1 MQDIG
6 KQNTSV
12 RILAQACQAWLLM
25 DAGNPEDALLACPAA
40 VQPANLSAAT
50 KFAVAH
56 ARAVAL
62 VRLSASQRHV
72 ADGAP
77 ALHQALDRLNAAIQ
91 EAVTNHVPPGI
102 MQREAADSA
111 PLHAA
116 AHRASATCS
125 PFVQPMLTGLLRVL
139 ILRELIAVHQKLRHA
154 EACKHLQGVMIA
166 LCNTMSSMAME
177 GTLGGYWSTGEPEEL
192 QPGTANGIR
201 PPSAVPQA
209 QLKSVASSRLRPAFH
224 ALLKV
229 SVRPDELGAQR
240 LPPGARASE
249 SLGIPMAQ
257 RPFLMRTL
265 LAQLCEREATSCADN
280 TQRIAYLVQ
289 GLSALPPAPPAE
301 SNSQDEISS
310 ALVPTPQDSSRSK
323 GHIVDIVRAAIR
335 AGLLS
340 DGRCGA
346 VRMLI
351 SLSQAL
357 MVRWPDSGLGRDA
370 ALAAASLLLSGRLD
384 GVPGVAAA
392 WQALREVCAKA
403 HVDTKALR
411 FLHVCTHI
419 LCNKSSSCKHNS

>member
-91 EAVTNHVPPGI
+91 EAVTKQLPSSTVHHEV
-102 MQREAADSA
+102 ADAA
-111 PLHAA
+111 PLHTA
-116 AHRASATCS
+116 AHRAAATCS

-139 ILRELIAVHQKLRHA
+139 ILRELMAVHQKLRQA

-166 LCNTMSSMAME
+166 LCNTMSSLSIE
-177 GTLGGYWSTGEPEEL
+177 GTLGGYWSTAETDDVRAGGPL
-192 QPGTANGIR
+192 AGLNGAKPPTAA
-201 PPSAVPQA
+201 PHWQA
-209 QLKSVASSRLRPAFH
+209 QLKSVASSRLRPAFC

-229 SVRPDELGAQR
+229 SVRPDELGVQR
-240 LPPGARASE
+240 LPLGGRASE
-249 SLGIPMAQ
+249 SLGIPNAQ

-265 LAQLCEREATSCADN
+265 LAQLCEWEAALCPDN

-301 SNSQDEISS
+301 LSSHDEVSS
-310 ALVPTPQDSSRSK
+310 ALVPAPQDASRSK
-323 GHIVDIVRAAIR
+323 GHIVDVVRAALR
-335 AGLLS
+335 AGMLS
-340 DGRCGA
+340 DARCGA

-351 SLSQAL
+351 SLAQAL
-357 MVRWPDSGLGRDA
+357 TLRWPDSGLGRDA
-370 ALAAASLLLSGRLD
+370 ALAAASLLLSGRLE
-384 GVPGVAAA
+384 GVPGATAS
-392 WQALREVCAKA
+392 WQAIREVCSKG
-403 HVDTKALR
+403 HVDPKALR
-411 FLHVCTHI
+411 CLHV
-419 LCNKSSSCKHNS
+419 